1 MSAITLRLSATENKS
16 NVVLT
21 VLIIKIKR
29 MQLYV
34 LSINLKQH
42 KLLQFFFTTNEYND
56 GEATE
61 NRTGA
66 KFHMK

>member
-1 MSAITLRLSATENKS
+1 
-16 NVVLT
+16 
-21 VLIIKIKR
+21 